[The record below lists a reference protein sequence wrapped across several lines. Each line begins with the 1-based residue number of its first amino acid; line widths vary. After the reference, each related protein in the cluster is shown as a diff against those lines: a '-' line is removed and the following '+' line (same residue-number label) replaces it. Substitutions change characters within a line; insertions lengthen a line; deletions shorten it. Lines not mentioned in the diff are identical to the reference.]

1 MVDRVDVVR
10 VVDDCRWEARSSA
23 GPAGQVVAWR
33 RPDRRVFVFFC
44 DVVPEAYGP
53 LVTAVD
59 QDLGVE
65 LHTSVDLADERGF
78 EHLCEVGFVPLRQ
91 ESDYLIPVAEA
102 SEATGEA
109 RLADGYVFHNV
120 LEIPEADLRRLD
132 DRLRQDVPGT
142 DGWVWDEQG
151 FREETYA
158 SEEFDPQ
165 LYWIVAQASTG
176 ELVGLVRVW
185 NRTPRPRLGLIAV
198 VADHRRRGIGRAL
211 LGQVMTT
218 LRARRVE
225 TVVCEVD
232 DTNDGSR
239 RLVLGLGARRVG
251 WSVEML
257 RPGSSDALG

>member
-33 RPDRRVFVFFC
+33 RPDRRVFVFFR

-91 ESDYLIPVAEA
+91 ESDYLIPGAEA

-132 DRLRQDVPGT
+132 DRLR
-142 DGWVWDEQG
+142 
-151 FREETYA
+151 
-158 SEEFDPQ
+158 
-165 LYWIVAQASTG
+165 
-176 ELVGLVRVW
+176 
-185 NRTPRPRLGLIAV
+185 RTFPAP
-198 VADHRRRGIGRAL
+198 
-211 LGQVMTT
+211 M
-218 LRARRVE
+218 
-225 TVVCEVD
+225 
-232 DTNDGSR
+232 DGSGTSRGSVR
-239 RLVLGLGARRVG
+239 RPTPPRSSIRSCTGSSRRHRPVS
-251 WSVEML
+251 WSGSCGYGTE
-257 RPGSSDALG
+257 RPGPGWG